1 MAILGTFF
9 CNFVACVG
17 LHGKFTTGERFSGPA
32 KFVVW
37 HDSGLIDHCPGDY
50 APGKRLREPERCSHQ
65 LAGRQQA
72 QKARDLEK
80 YHSRPLRRYRQNQ
93 LKITES

>member
-32 KFVVW
+32 KFVVR
-37 HDSGLIDHCPGDY
+37 HDSGLIDLCPGDY
-50 APGKRLREPERCSHQ
+50 APGKSLSAQRSKTLRLRARCTHQ
-65 LAGRQQA
+65 LAGSLWQA
-72 QKARDLEK
+72 AGLEG
-80 YHSRPLRRYRQNQ
+80 
-93 LKITES
+93 